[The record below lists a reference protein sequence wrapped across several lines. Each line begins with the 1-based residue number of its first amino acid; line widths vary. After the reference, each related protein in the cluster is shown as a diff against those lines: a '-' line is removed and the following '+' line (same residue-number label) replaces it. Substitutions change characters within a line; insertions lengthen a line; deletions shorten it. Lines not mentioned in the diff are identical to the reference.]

1 MYSFLFKRYEHF
13 DLKGCE
19 MFRDE
24 DYRPPQEEKEDKEA
38 SDIATIPD
46 QVVNITTLENLLE
59 SACPRCGL
67 VSRVT

>member
-1 MYSFLFKRYEHF
+1 
-13 DLKGCE
+13 

-38 SDIATIPD
+38 SAIATIPES